1 MKTSHQKSSKGKI
14 NWRMVRRK
22 IRLHRKSKKGSEY
35 KKHRKEGKKKFHKV
49 ETQYVNNIETECLE
63 KNDRKPFWRYAKAN
77 KQDNIGIAPL

>member
-22 IRLHRKSKKGSEY
+22 IRLHRAARKSKKETEY
-35 KKHRKEGKKKFHKV
+35 KKRRKEGKKQFHKV

-63 KNDRKPFWRYAKAN
+63 KNDRKPFWRYAKAKKN
-77 KQDNIGIAPL
+77 KTI